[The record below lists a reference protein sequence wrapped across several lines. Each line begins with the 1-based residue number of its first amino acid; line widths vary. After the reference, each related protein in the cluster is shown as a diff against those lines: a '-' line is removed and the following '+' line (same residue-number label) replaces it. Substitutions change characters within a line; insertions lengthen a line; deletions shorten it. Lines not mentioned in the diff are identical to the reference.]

1 MSKEY
6 LGTDSG
12 RTPAIAEVMRLAMR
26 GTASS
31 VCAVTTALP
40 DGSWR
45 GATVITLISVS
56 LNPPSVLV
64 SLDSASRIH
73 AAVLS
78 TRRFGVTVFA
88 LQHRAIAASFADP
101 TKHDERFA
109 IGNWL
114 AGDDGLPV
122 LADAVANLSCKTAD
136 TLLFGDHTVFVGGV
150 ERVSSDQTQEP
161 LVYHDG
167 RYGHWIPDIPEN

>member
-1 MSKEY
+1 MSRER

-12 RTPAIAEVMRLAMR
+12 HRPATAEVLRFAMR

-31 VCAVTTALP
+31 VCAVTTVLS

-45 GATVITLISVS
+45 GATVNTLISVS

-64 SLDSASRIH
+64 SLDSASRMH

-88 LQHRAIAASFADP
+88 MRHRAIAASFADP

-109 IGNWL
+109 VGNWL
-114 AGDDGLPV
+114 AGDDGLPA

-136 TLLFGDHTVFVGGV
+136 TFVFGDHTVFVGGV
-150 ERVSSDQTQEP
+150 ERVSSDQAQEP

-167 RYGHWIPDIPEN
+167 RYGRWIPGIPEN